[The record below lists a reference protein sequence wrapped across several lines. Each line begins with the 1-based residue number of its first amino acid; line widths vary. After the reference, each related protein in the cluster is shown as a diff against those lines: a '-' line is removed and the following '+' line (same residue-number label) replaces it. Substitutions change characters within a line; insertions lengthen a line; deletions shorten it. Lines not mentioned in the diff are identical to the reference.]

1 MMEAEKETSAGKA
14 KKGKA
19 RPDGEDAGKARGK
32 GSPDKEFLYEF
43 GFSTFILSLST
54 SALVHLGELP
64 DPLRNTKEVNLQL
77 AKQTISIIEMLKEKT
92 EGNLTKEEENLIDSV
107 LYDVRL
113 KFVNSSK

>member
-1 MMEAEKETSAGKA
+1 MEEQKPGSSNRPGQDNPAGEPER
-14 KKGKA
+14 KGDSKQG
-19 RPDGEDAGKARGK
+19 RWSDNEI
-32 GSPDKEFLYEF
+32 LYEF

-64 DPLRNTKEVNLQL
+64 DPIANKKEVNLQL

-92 EGNLTKEEENLIDSV
+92 KGNLTPEEESLIDSV

-113 KFVNSSK
+113 KYVQAIPK

>member
-1 MMEAEKETSAGKA
+1 MEAEKETPAGKS

-19 RPDGEDAGKARGK
+19 RPGAVDAGKDQIK
-32 GSPDKEFLYEF
+32 GSPDNEFLYEF

-64 DPLRNTKEVNLQL
+64 DPLSNAKEVNLQL

-92 EGNLTKEEENLIDSV
+92 EGNLTKEEENLIESV

-113 KFVNSSK
+113 KFIRSSK

>member
-1 MMEAEKETSAGKA
+1 MEAKKEPSAGKA
-14 KKGKA
+14 GNGKA
-19 RPDGEDAGKARGK
+19 KPDGEDAGRDPGK
-32 GSPDKEFLYEF
+32 GSPDEELLYEF

-64 DPLRNTKEVNLQL
+64 DPLSNTKEVNLQL

-92 EGNLTKEEENLIDSV
+92 GGNLTKEEENLIDSV

-113 KFVNSSK
+113 KFVSSSK

>member
-1 MMEAEKETSAGKA
+1 MEAEKETSAGKA

-19 RPDGEDAGKARGK
+19 KPDGEDAGKDPGK
-32 GSPDKEFLYEF
+32 GSPDKELLYEF

-64 DPLRNTKEVNLQL
+64 DPLSNTKEVNLQL

-113 KFVNSSK
+113 KFIRSSK

>member
-1 MMEAEKETSAGKA
+1 MMEAEKETSAGRH

-19 RPDGEDAGKARGK
+19 KPDGEDAGKDRIK
-32 GSPDKEFLYEF
+32 GSPDKELLFEF

-64 DPLRNTKEVNLQL
+64 DPLSSTKEVNLQL
-77 AKQTISIIEMLKEKT
+77 ARQTIGIIEMLKEKT
-92 EGNLTKEEENLIDSV
+92 EGNLTKEEESLIDSV

-113 KFVNSSK
+113 KFISSSK